1 MKRLILTVLFLAVS
15 AGYACADDPAM
26 FTDGTNC
33 AVGWCAG
40 DGSYVDPSTGTTTL
54 MFAFKPGA
62 LTNIVTGDVAIY
74 SGSNTSSSVVGLLR
88 FEDLTSGAFAGDAV
102 AFLYTD
108 IDGGP
113 ADVGLPSYST
123 AYDIFNASS
132 GSTTLWNPT
141 STEAG
146 YSATGTYAHGTYG
159 VEFVKV
165 TPEPGPLL
173 LLGTGMLLLLA
184 MRRWAV

>member
-1 MKRLILTVLFLAVS
+1 MEPIALLAGV
-15 AGYACADDPAM
+15 PAM
-26 FTDGTNC
+26 
-33 AVGWCAG
+33 
-40 DGSYVDPSTGTTTL
+40 GSYVDPSTGTTTL

-113 ADVGLPSYST
+113 ARCRAGPPT
-123 AYDIFNASS
+123 APPTISLTHQRLD
-132 GSTTLWNPT
+132 NPLE
-141 STEAG
+141 SDLHRGG
-146 YSATGTYAHGTYG
+146 YSATGTYAHTLNLRGG
-159 VEFVKV
+159 
-165 TPEPGPLL
+165 L
-173 LLGTGMLLLLA
+173 
-184 MRRWAV
+184 W